1 MNKTI
6 LILPACLCLLVSCAN
21 FQRGSSAKISKSPHV
36 LEVEQKMRD
45 REQARQN
52 KQDRQMVLAE
62 KRKQEMHHSP
72 IMRSAASS
80 VRISAHPQQ
89 KNVVVAPATGKSDDL
104 KISDRELYSELVAS
118 YDRND
123 LFGFHS
129 RLQMF
134 QSRFAHSPLMEDA
147 LYLGGLMSVSEKNYG
162 VALKNFNR
170 ILKEHPHGHKVA
182 AALFAKGAT
191 LKKMNLPQQ
200 ARQSWTQV
208 ERRFPGSPESLR
220 AGAELKILTR

>member
-1 MNKTI
+1 MK
-6 LILPACLCLLVSCAN
+6 
-21 FQRGSSAKISKSPHV
+21 
-36 LEVEQKMRD
+36 D
-45 REQARQN
+45 REQARQDQ
-52 KQDRQMVLAE
+52 QDRQMVLAE
-62 KRKQEMHHSP
+62 KRKQG
-72 IMRSAASS
+72 RSFSESKTSLSSRHLPMASS
-80 VRISAHPQQ
+80 IRISAHPQQ

-104 KISDRELYSELVAS
+104 RISDRELYSELVS
-118 YDRND
+118 TYDRND

-200 ARQSWTQV
+200 ARQSWAQV